1 MTHRFMGSKF
11 MAYWR
16 LTVSDFVTWKF
27 HQWSFLGECDFQRGS
42 GHPSRGEFTRVLVLG
57 VFMLTGVDFLVW
69 EWSEFVAGLFQLTR
83 T

>member
-1 MTHRFMGSKF
+1 M
-11 MAYWR
+11 
-16 LTVSDFVTWKF
+16 VSDFVTWKF
-27 HQWSFLGECDFQRGS
+27 HQWSFLCECDFQWGS
-42 GHPSRGEFTRVLVLG
+42 GHACRGEFTRVLVLG